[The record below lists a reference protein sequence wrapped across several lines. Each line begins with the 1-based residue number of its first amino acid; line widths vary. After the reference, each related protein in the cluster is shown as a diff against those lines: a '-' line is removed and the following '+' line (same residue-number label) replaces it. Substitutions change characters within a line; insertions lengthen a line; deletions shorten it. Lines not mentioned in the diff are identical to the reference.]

1 MLGGTMLSGL
11 LALEKEYPC
20 NEKQRLE
27 RLNSYWPT
35 CGTAGDGDMCQDHR
49 EDCHYC
55 PARQGSRWAH
65 RWEGNCTTKLPLS
78 WFPGC
83 RKELVPK
90 VTAQVVMRVL
100 RHTSSGGLGPG
111 LGTLG
116 HGARIGLSPQIC
128 LC

>member
-1 MLGGTMLSGL
+1 MLSGL

-90 VTAQVVMRVL
+90 VTAQVVMRVM
-100 RHTSSGGLGPG
+100 
-111 LGTLG
+111 
-116 HGARIGLSPQIC
+116 I
-128 LC
+128 